1 MKRNRKHAF
10 RPTRA
15 EKLACIRHVPS
26 WPASDKAASLIN
38 NEVDLIAL
46 AVVVVATL
54 FLVAADNEWREND
67 STSFDRYAVQQMMAI
82 RRFKGLAAE
91 LEAETMI
98 DRIYSVERRRL
109 FRLVSG

>member
-1 MKRNRKHAF
+1 M
-10 RPTRA
+10 
-15 EKLACIRHVPS
+15 
-26 WPASDKAASLIN
+26 
-38 NEVDLIAL
+38 
-46 AVVVVATL
+46 VVATTKL

-67 STSFDRYAVQQMMAI
+67 STTSFDRYVQQMMAI

-91 LEAETMI
+91 LEAETII